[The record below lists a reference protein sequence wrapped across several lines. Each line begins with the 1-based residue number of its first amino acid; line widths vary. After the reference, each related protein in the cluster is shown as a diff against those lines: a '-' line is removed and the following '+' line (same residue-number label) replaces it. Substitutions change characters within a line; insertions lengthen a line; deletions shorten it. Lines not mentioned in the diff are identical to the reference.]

1 MKLEQITR
9 YLSPKSIRNYDF
21 SASPTV
27 ARLKRE
33 DVLAGLSYVSSTC
46 KLGVDLYLAK
56 MNFNSPECAIEGLY
70 REAMLMSKD
79 YHYIEI
85 ASKEAF
91 EEVLKILCTFAYQ
104 DYSKSASS
112 MRECDMCQG
121 EKFIEIDVF
130 STKSAHPV
138 KKIKIKDVKKITNF
152 DNPVKEK
159 ILCEKCRGKGVIRDS
174 CICQGRGLVVNRKE
188 TQMKMV
194 PVFRKCSRC
203 RGRGFSRLKFSIVL
217 RGVQAV
223 WPVKK
228 TIAYQH
234 IRPFFE
240 KLVSRCHQEEA
251 NAEYILSRVMKF

>member
-9 YLSPKSIRNYDF
+9 YLSPKSIRNYD
-21 SASPTV
+21 SPASPSV

-79 YHYIEI
+79 YHHIEM

-91 EEVLKILCTFAYQ
+91 EDVIRILCAFAYQ

-130 STKSAHPV
+130 STNGSRSVEP
-138 KKIKIKDVKKITNF
+138 IKIKNIKKVAKFN
-152 DNPVKEK
+152 NHNKEK
-159 ILCEKCRGKGVIRDS
+159 IICEKCSGKGVVRDS

-188 TQMKMV
+188 TQIKMV
-194 PVFRKCSRC
+194 PVFKKCSRC
-203 RGRGFSRLKFSIVL
+203 RGRGFGRLKFSIVL
-217 RGVQAV
+217 RGIQAV

-228 TIAYQH
+228 TVAYQH

-240 KLVSRCHQEEA
+240 KLVCKCHQEEA
-251 NAEYILSRVMKF
+251 NAEYVLSRVMKF